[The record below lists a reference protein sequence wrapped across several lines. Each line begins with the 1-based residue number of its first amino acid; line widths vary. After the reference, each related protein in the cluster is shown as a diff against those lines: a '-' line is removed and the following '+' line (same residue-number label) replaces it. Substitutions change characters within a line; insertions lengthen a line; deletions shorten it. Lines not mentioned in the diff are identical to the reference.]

1 LVLKHAAVEAVRPCR
16 YFVPL
21 FGSFTAMNPPYPAAG
36 IYPEQLLERGTRMAF
51 ESRRPIARAQEHTPE
66 RNGRR
71 SR

>member
-1 LVLKHAAVEAVRPCR
+1 
-16 YFVPL
+16 
-21 FGSFTAMNPPYPAAG
+21 MNPPYPAAG
-36 IYPEQLLERGTRMAF
+36 IYPEELLERGTRMAF